1 MHQSRSR
8 VGRIAL
14 GLLVGWLFGVSVAQ
28 TREGAGDMVQLPA
41 RTVYPAKDW
50 RQATPQSQGVDAAK
64 LDEAVEY
71 LRANSGPD
79 GVNQVLIVRN
89 GYVIWQGS
97 QIDRVHGIW
106 SCTKSFTSTVL
117 GLLIDDG
124 KAALDTPAG
133 DHVTEMASAYPK
145 VTLRHFTTMVSG
157 YRAVGDEP
165 RGTYRHGPSPTP
177 FDPCD
182 VPLFAPGTQ
191 YAYWDSAMNQFAN
204 VLTRIAG
211 EPIEDLF
218 RRRIAEPVGMD
229 PNEWRWGRF
238 DLIDGIVV
246 NGGSGNANR
255 HIFISARQMARLG
268 LLFLNE
274 GDWNG
279 RQLIGAEWVRM
290 ATRPQVSTT
299 IPLWPDSAAD
309 GRGVYGFNWWT
320 NGVRADGTRKWPGV
334 PAGAYSASGYNNND
348 MFVVPTWNMVIV
360 RLGLDQNQLHLTDGV
375 YAEFLRRIGAAL
387 KEGAGDER

>member
-1 MHQSRSR
+1 MQQTRSH
-8 VGRIAL
+8 VECIAL
-14 GLLVGWLFGVSVAQ
+14 VLVTVWLFDVSAAQ
-28 TREGAGDMVQLPA
+28 MQGGAGGAVRAPA
-41 RTVYPAKDW
+41 RTVFPDEDW
-50 RQATPQSQGVDAAK
+50 SQATPQSQGVDAAK

-79 GVNQVLIVRN
+79 GVNQALIVRH
-89 GYVIWQGS
+89 GYVIWHGS
-97 QIDRVHGIW
+97 EIDTVHGIW

-124 KAALDTPAG
+124 KAALDTPAA
-133 DHVTEMASAYPK
+133 DYVTEMASAYPG
-145 VTLRHFTTMVSG
+145 VTLRHFTTMTSG

-165 RGTYRHGPSPTP
+165 QGTYRHGPSPTP

-182 VPLFAPGTQ
+182 APLFAPGTQ

-204 VLTRIAG
+204 VLTRMAG

-218 RRRIAEPVGMD
+218 RRRIAEPIGMD
-229 PNEWRWGRF
+229 PKEWRWGRF
-238 DLIDGIVV
+238 DPIDGIVV

-274 GDWNG
+274 GNWNG

-290 ATRPQVSTT
+290 ATRPQVPAT
-299 IPLWPDSAAD
+299 IVLWPDSAAD
-309 GRGVYGFNWWT
+309 GRGIYGFNWWT
-320 NGVRADGTRKWPGV
+320 NGVRANGTRKWPGV
-334 PAGAYSASGYNNND
+334 PVGAYSASGYNNND
-348 MFVVPTWNMVIV
+348 MFIIPEWKMVIV
-360 RLGLDQNQLHLTDGV
+360 RLGLDQNHVHLTDDV

-387 KEGAGDER
+387 REGAGDER